1 MTPTASRHTVS
12 CWGTVIRIE
21 ARDPVDAAVIDAVF
35 DWFRLVDARFST
47 WRGDSEI
54 SRIGAGTLGV
64 EEASADVRE
73 VLLLADAMRTY
84 TGGAFDIG
92 VGADPRV
99 TRWEGLGVID
109 PSGIVKGWALKRA
122 ATMLHDAGVH
132 NFAVNAGGD
141 VIVAGHAAAGEA
153 WRVGIQ
159 HPYQRDRVA
168 CTVAVTDGGV
178 ATSGRYERGDHIVD
192 PRTGTSA
199 TALVAATV
207 VADSLSFADAV
218 ATALVALGAD
228 APRWLEDHPDVAAFL
243 IDPAGMTTSTA
254 AFDACRA
261 D

>member
-1 MTPTASRHTVS
+1 
-12 CWGTVIRIE
+12 
-21 ARDPVDAAVIDAVF
+21 
-35 DWFRLVDARFST
+35 RFST
-47 WRGDSEI
+47 WRDDSEI
-54 SRIGAGTLGV
+54 SRLGAGTLRV
-64 EEASADVRE
+64 EETSADVRE
-73 VLLLADAMRTY
+73 VLRLADAMRAY

-92 VGADPRV
+92 VGGDPRV
-99 TRWEGLGVID
+99 TRWEGLGVVD
-109 PSGIVKGWALKRA
+109 PSGVVKGWALERA
-122 ATMLHDAGVH
+122 AAMLHGAGVH
-132 NFAVNAGGD
+132 NFAINAGGD
-141 VIVAGHAAAGEA
+141 VVTSGHAAEGEP

-192 PRTGTSA
+192 PRTGVPA

-207 VADSLSFADAV
+207 VADSLAFADAV
-218 ATALVALGAD
+218 ATALMALGAD

-254 AFDACRA
+254 AFDARRA